1 MIQRQVQI
9 LLTLLF
15 VTLAVSNA
23 CKYLKFSPMHSYC
36 LPPNP
41 QCELL
46 DTGVTNADKQ
56 LVVKLHNE
64 YRQKVAT
71 GHERHAGGM
80 PPAANMLEMVW
91 DNELAAVAQKH
102 AEQCKFEHDC
112 NECREVDRFSV
123 GQNIYEGMSSGP
135 PKHSD
140 WEPMVKSFYDEVSM
154 FDKSY
159 IKPYVFGAWG
169 HFSQVV
175 WATSWRVG
183 CGRATFMEDGWYT
196 TFLVCNYGPAGNM
209 YDGEMYKVGAP
220 CSACPSGTCCGS
232 SCQRHGI
239 RADYRGLCKVINEN
253 NFSISSK

>member
-1 MIQRQVQI
+1 MMERQVQI

-56 LVVKLHNE
+56 QLVVKLHNE

-71 GHERHAGGM
+71 GQERGAGGM

-91 DNELAAVAQKH
+91 DNELAAIAQKH
-102 AEQCKFEHDC
+102 AEQCKFDHDC

-135 PKHSD
+135 PNTQT
-140 WEPMVKSFYDEVSM
+140 E
-154 FDKSY
+154 
-159 IKPYVFGAWG
+159 G
-169 HFSQVV
+169 
-175 WATSWRVG
+175 
-183 CGRATFMEDGWYT
+183 DGQI
-196 TFLVCNYGPAGNM
+196 FL
-209 YDGEMYKVGAP
+209 
-220 CSACPSGTCCGS
+220 
-232 SCQRHGI
+232 
-239 RADYRGLCKVINEN
+239 
-253 NFSISSK
+253 